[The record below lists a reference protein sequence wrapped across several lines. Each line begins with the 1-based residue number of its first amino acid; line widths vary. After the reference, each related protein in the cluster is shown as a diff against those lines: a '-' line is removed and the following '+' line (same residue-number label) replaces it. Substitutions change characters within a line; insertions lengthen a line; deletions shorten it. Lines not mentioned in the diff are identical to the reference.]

1 MQNTEA
7 MYEDKWNKLCTWDRI
22 KADFPPHFHSYVE
35 LLVVKDGV
43 CDVTVDF
50 TEYRM
55 EAGDAVLIFPNVIH
69 SYCAVQSPV
78 KNLTYILPTDFF
90 PLFSDTFAA
99 YRPSNPIL
107 KGIYKNAELRAM
119 LESAVTE
126 NKSGT
131 PFGTPAAAAYLALL
145 LSRLLPDME
154 LLPASKDISSE
165 GRILAYCSTH
175 FRENISLET
184 LEKELHLSRFHIS
197 HLFNDRLHI
206 SFSALMRRLRID
218 EACKLL
224 KNGATVTSA
233 AYASGF
239 GSLRNFNRAFAAEKG
254 ITPSEYAKKHAKQS
268 N

>member
-55 EAGDAVLIFPNVIH
+55 EAGDAVLVFPNVIH

-107 KGIYKNAELRAM
+107 KGVYKNAELRAM
-119 LESAVTE
+119 LDRVNPTCHLEVDGGVDLVTAE
-126 NKSGT
+126 V
-131 PFGTPAAAAYLALL
+131 
-145 LSRLLPDME
+145 
-154 LLPASKDISSE
+154 
-165 GRILAYCSTH
+165 
-175 FRENISLET
+175 
-184 LEKELHLSRFHIS
+184 
-197 HLFNDRLHI
+197 
-206 SFSALMRRLRID
+206 
-218 EACKLL
+218 CKA
-224 KNGATVTSA
+224 NGADVLVAGSA
-233 AYASGF
+233 CLGAADIP
-239 GSLRNFNRAFAAEKG
+239 AFVAAIE
-254 ITPSEYAKKHAKQS
+254 A
-268 N
+268 